1 MRRIKESQ
9 DGLGGIKGIKREER
23 KKSQGKGRL
32 QGEKENKKNEKWGRK
47 RKIKIVSTRT

>member
-32 QGEKENKKNEKWGRK
+32 QGKKENKKTKNGEEKER
-47 RKIKIVSTRT
+47 